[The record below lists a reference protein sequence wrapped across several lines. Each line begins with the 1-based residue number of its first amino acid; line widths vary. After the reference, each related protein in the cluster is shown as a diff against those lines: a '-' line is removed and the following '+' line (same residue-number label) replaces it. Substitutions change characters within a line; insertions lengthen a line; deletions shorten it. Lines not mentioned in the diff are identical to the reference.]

1 MTAPKET
8 LDVSIKEMELKQY
21 YDPNYVR
28 SANTHLMDTIANDY
42 FRTKFVG
49 FDANEERVRPDRPLI
64 YASNHSGMA
73 FPWDAI
79 IFASQTLKAQ
89 NYELR
94 RMPRALAAPM
104 LSHTRITA
112 PYLLPNFWKRCGCVD
127 ATTDNF
133 ETMMESGDSDVLIY
147 PEGVPGIAKGFNNK
161 YQLQRFSSS
170 FVRMAIKHQTDIIP
184 ISTVNAEYINP
195 WAYSSQAVNRLMN
208 KLSIPFLPLG
218 PILIPLLL
226 FPWMFYFGF
235 PAKLTY
241 VIGRR
246 IKPHEWVNKPF
257 EKITLGEF
265 RAIADKVRGL
275 MQEDLNQAVAD
286 HGKKPYKIHEV
297 LAKLLRK
304 PSLIWRISP
313 PFWPSL
319 FYAHER
325 AYYKN
330 PGHEAKLKP
339 GLLCIIKSL
348 FQTRFS
354 LIFLIPLLGWIPV
367 LWTGS
372 KRNLPTLEAKN
383 RS

>member
-1 MTAPKET
+1 MTSPET
-8 LDVSIKEMELKQY
+8 NQEIENKALELKRY
-21 YDPNYVR
+21 YDADYVR
-28 SANTHLMDTIANDY
+28 SANKHLMDTIANDY
-42 FRTKFVG
+42 FRTEFIG
-49 FDANEERVRPDRPLI
+49 FDGNEERVRPDCPLI

-89 NYELR
+89 NYELK

-104 LSHTRITA
+104 LSYKRLTA

-127 ATTDNF
+127 ATTENF
-133 ETMMESGDSDVLIY
+133 ETMMESGESDVLIY

-161 YQLQRFSSS
+161 YDLQRFSSS
-170 FVRMAIKHQTDIIP
+170 FVRMAIKHKTDIIP

-195 WAYSSQAVNRLMN
+195 WTYASEAVNRLMN

-218 PILIPLLL
+218 PILLPLLF

-241 VIGRR
+241 VVGRR
-246 IKPHEWVNKPF
+246 IKPYEWVTKPF
-257 EKITLGEF
+257 DEISLDEF
-265 RAIADKVRGL
+265 RAIAEKVRGL
-275 MQEDLNQAVAD
+275 MQEDLNQAVEKY
-286 HGKKPYKIHEV
+286 GKKPYKIMELMKI
-297 LAKLLRK
+297 LARK
-304 PSLIWRISP
+304 PSLIWRVSP
-313 PFWPSL
+313 PLWPSL
-319 FYAHER
+319 FHAHER

-330 PGHEAKLKP
+330 PGHEAEMKP
-339 GLLCIIKSL
+339 GLMCILKSL

-354 LIFLIPLLGWIPV
+354 LVFLIPLLGWIPV
-367 LWTGS
+367 LFTGF
-372 KRNLPTLEAKN
+372 KPNRPTLEAKN

>member
-1 MTAPKET
+1 MTASQQDQ
-8 LDVSIKEMELKQY
+8 DVARKALALKQY
-21 YDPNYVR
+21 YDPDYVR
-28 SANTHLMDTIANDY
+28 SANKHLMDTIANDY
-42 FRTKFVG
+42 FRAEFIG
-49 FDANEERVRPDRPLI
+49 FDGNEERVHPERPLI

-79 IFASQTLKAQ
+79 IFASQTLKTK
-89 NYELR
+89 NYDLE

-104 LSHTRITA
+104 LSYTRLTA
-112 PYLLPNFWKRCGCVD
+112 PYLLPNFWKRCGCID

-133 ETMMESGDSDVLIY
+133 ETMMESGESDVLIY

-184 ISTVNAEYINP
+184 ISTVNAEYVNP
-195 WAYSSQAVNRLMN
+195 WTYKSDAVNRVMN

-218 PILIPLLL
+218 PILLPLLL

-241 VIGRR
+241 VVGRR
-246 IKPHEWVNKPF
+246 IKPYEWVTKPF
-257 EKITLGEF
+257 EEISLDEF

-275 MQEDLNQAVAD
+275 MQEDLNQAVSEY
-286 HGKKPYKIHEV
+286 GKKPYKIWE
-297 LAKLLRK
+297 LMGKILRK
-304 PSLIWRISP
+304 PSLIWRVSP
-313 PFWPSL
+313 PLWPSL
-319 FYAHER
+319 FHAHER
-325 AYYKN
+325 AYNKN

-339 GLLCIIKSL
+339 GLLCILKSL
-348 FQTRFS
+348 IQTRFS

-372 KRNLPTLEAKN
+372 KPNRPTLEAKN